1 MEQNLIKY
9 EKDLQVMRTEREET
23 ESDGQ
28 QLLKC
33 IEEIT
38 DQLNEDQNAYVDI
51 KKEVV
56 ELTKRA
62 HKLESDK
69 IELDETLKTFNN
81 AINDCKA
88 QIHQWKAKVIVCSV
102 YFHFFKLR
110 ILSGFVEFPSEI
122 KQHTRRNCRRIKN
135 VQSRGIE

>member
-1 MEQNLIKY
+1 MQQNIIKY
-9 EKDLQVMRTEREET
+9 EEDLKVMKAEREET

-38 DQLNEDQNAYVDI
+38 GQLSEGQNDYADI
-51 KKEVV
+51 KKAVAQ
-56 ELTKRA
+56 LTKKA

-69 IELDETLKTFNN
+69 IEFDETLKTFNS

-88 QIHQWKAKVIVCSV
+88 QIHQWKAKVIV
-102 YFHFFKLR
+102 Y
-110 ILSGFVEFPSEI
+110 SGFFVCFNY
-122 KQHTRRNCRRIKN
+122 TFYLNF
-135 VQSRGIE
+135 